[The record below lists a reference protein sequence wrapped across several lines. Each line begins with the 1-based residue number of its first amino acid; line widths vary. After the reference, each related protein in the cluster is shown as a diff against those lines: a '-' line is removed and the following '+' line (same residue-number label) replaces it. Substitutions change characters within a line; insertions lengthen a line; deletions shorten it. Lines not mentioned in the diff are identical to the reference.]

1 MYPAWISQ
9 RFAAARARWRA
20 KTSLRLIRVLDVLHE
35 HASALEP
42 ARALS
47 SRPLRPLASRTVEK
61 SRLDRFQAANRAL
74 ILTVM
79 MCSPFVVSCG
89 GDFGPPELES
99 ARNSVPAEYHITYS
113 GAAGRTVLELLEEN
127 ASSVETSGYGD
138 EFLVVSIN
146 GIANG
151 TEGRFWFYY
160 VNDQPGQLAASDH
173 ETSAGDRIEWLF
185 AE

>member
-1 MYPAWISQ
+1 MHLA
-9 RFAAARARWRA
+9 RF
-20 KTSLRLIRVLDVLHE
+20 RVV
-35 HASALEP
+35 
-42 ARALS
+42 
-47 SRPLRPLASRTVEK
+47 T
-61 SRLDRFQAANRAL
+61 RAL
-74 ILTVM
+74 ILAVM
-79 MCSPFVVSCG
+79 MGLPFMVSCG
-89 GDFGPPELES
+89 GDFGPPELAS
-99 ARNSVPAEYHITYS
+99 ARDGLPTEYHITFS

-160 VNDQPGQLAASDH
+160 VNEQPGQIAASEY

>member
-1 MYPAWISQ
+1 MHLA
-9 RFAAARARWRA
+9 RF
-20 KTSLRLIRVLDVLHE
+20 RVV
-35 HASALEP
+35 
-42 ARALS
+42 
-47 SRPLRPLASRTVEK
+47 T
-61 SRLDRFQAANRAL
+61 RAL
-74 ILTVM
+74 ILAAM
-79 MCSPFVVSCG
+79 MGLPFMASCG

-99 ARNSVPAEYHITYS
+99 ARDGVPTEYHITFS
-113 GAAGRTVLELLEEN
+113 GAEGRTVLELLEEN

-160 VNDQPGQLAASDH
+160 VNEQPGQIAASEY

>member
-1 MYPAWISQ
+1 M
-9 RFAAARARWRA
+9 RLAR
-20 KTSLRLIRVLDVLHE
+20 LQVV
-35 HASALEP
+35 P
-42 ARALS
+42 RALT
-47 SRPLRPLASRTVEK
+47 LA
-61 SRLDRFQAANRAL
+61 
-74 ILTVM
+74 VM
-79 MCSPFVVSCG
+79 LGLSFLVSCG
-89 GDFGPPELES
+89 GDFGPPDLES
-99 ARNSVPAEYHITYS
+99 ARDGAPTEYHITYS
-113 GAAGRTVLELLEEN
+113 GVDGRTVLELLQEN

-160 VNDQPGQLAASDH
+160 VNEQPGQLAASDY